1 MDSRSSFR
9 LDDRIALVTGASRGL
24 GLEIAQAMA
33 RAGAHVLVNSRSP
46 DRTAPVAEGIC
57 ADGYCADPLP
67 FDVADQAAADRAFDQ
82 IEQRFGRLDIFVFN
96 VAMRLR
102 LPLARISTEDF
113 QHMLAVDL
121 TSAYTLG
128 KRAGALMS
136 KAGWGRIIFI
146 TSIAGELANRNDAAY
161 IAAKAGLTGLMR
173 AFAFEFGSAGVT
185 CNAIAPGAFAT
196 ESNVDIP
203 VERLERVRRRTP
215 VGRRGYPHEIAGPA
229 VFLASEEAAYVNGHV
244 LTVDGG
250 YSIALEGERP
260 AG

>member
-1 MDSRSSFR
+1 MRSPFSLAER
-9 LDDRIALVTGASRGL
+9 VALVTGASRGL
-24 GLEIAQAMA
+24 GLEIARAMA

-46 DRTAPVAEGIC
+46 ERMADFAAQITAEGLS
-57 ADGYCADPLP
+57 AEPLP
-67 FDVADQAAADRAFDQ
+67 FDVADREASGLAFDR

-96 VAMRLR
+96 VALRMR
-102 LPLARISTEDF
+102 LPLDRISTEEF
-113 QHMLAVDL
+113 QHMLTVDL

-128 KRAGALMS
+128 KRAGALMT

-173 AFAFEFGSAGVT
+173 AFAFEFGSDGVT
-185 CNAIAPGAFAT
+185 CNAIAPGAFET
-196 ESNVDIP
+196 ESNLDIP
-203 VERLERVRRRTP
+203 PERLERVRKRTP
-215 VGRRGYPHEIAGPA
+215 VGRRGHTHEIAGPA
-229 VFLASEEAAYVNGHV
+229 VFLASDEASYINGHV